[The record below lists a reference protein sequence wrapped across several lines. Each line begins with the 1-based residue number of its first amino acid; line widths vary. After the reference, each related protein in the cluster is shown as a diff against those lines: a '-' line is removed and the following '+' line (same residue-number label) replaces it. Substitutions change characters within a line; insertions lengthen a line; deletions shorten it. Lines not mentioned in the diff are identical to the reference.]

1 MVEQKPF
8 LLGKKKHNGKIDS
21 QSAMEEEGK
30 IIPKGYGI
38 NVHLPQTSKQKHSC
52 GYEETKVTQAKRN
65 AEEEKDDEKM

>member
-1 MVEQKPF
+1 
-8 LLGKKKHNGKIDS
+8 
-21 QSAMEEEGK
+21 MEEEGK
-30 IIPKGYGI
+30 RIPKGYGI